1 MLKQRLLTALVA
13 IPIVVALALF
23 APRGVVAAVLG
34 IIVLAG
40 AWEWTAFA
48 GYSAT
53 SAKWAY
59 LLLVGALLVGCGFTL
74 LVPNLAGAVIVVGA
88 AWWLLVTVGVTAY
101 GLGHAEAHISGISSW
116 LISLCGLLTLVPAWE
131 AVVAIRGM
139 VSGPGLL
146 FFMLVLIWVAD
157 SGAYAAGRLWGRR
170 RLAPRISPGKT
181 WEGVAGGLA
190 AAAIVGVAGSLFF
203 GFSLAVFV
211 PVCILTAA
219 FSIIGDLSESLF
231 KRLIGIKDSGTLFP
245 GHGGV
250 LDRFDS
256 LSAAAPVFYVCLWA
270 LGL

>member
-13 IPIVVALALF
+13 IPIIVALALF
-23 APRGVVAAVLG
+23 APRGVVGAFLG
-34 IIVLAG
+34 LIVLAG

-48 GYSAT
+48 SYSSAT
-53 SAKWAY
+53 AKWAY
-59 LLLVGALLVGCGFTL
+59 LLLVAALLAACGLTL
-74 LVPNLAGAVIVVGA
+74 RVPNFAGAMIVIGA
-88 AWWLLVTVGVTAY
+88 AWWLLVTIGVTAY
-101 GLGHAEAHISGISSW
+101 GLGHAEARIGRISPV
-116 LISLCGLLTLVPAWE
+116 LIGLCGLLTLVPAWE

-139 VSGPGLL
+139 ADGPGLL

-190 AAAIVGVAGSLFF
+190 AAAIVGVGGGLFF
-203 GFSLAVFV
+203 GFSLIVFV

-231 KRLIGIKDSGTLFP
+231 KRLIGIKDSGALFP